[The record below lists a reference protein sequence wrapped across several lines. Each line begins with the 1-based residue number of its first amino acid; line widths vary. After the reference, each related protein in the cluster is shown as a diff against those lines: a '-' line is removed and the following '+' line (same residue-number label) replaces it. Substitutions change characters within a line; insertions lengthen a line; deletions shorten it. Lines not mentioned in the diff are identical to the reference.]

1 MSKRELPEINAGSMA
16 DIAFLLLIFFLVT
29 TTMDTDLGIIK
40 KLPERQQVA
49 NEIDINERNV
59 LEIIIN
65 HNNELMVNNSEKFEL
80 KDLRHKIIDFIDN
93 GAGLD
98 AKGNPCDWCNGK
110 KDQNSSDHPAKA
122 VIILQSG
129 SNTSYGTYIS
139 VQNEINAAYREL
151 RDKLAISLYGKTLT
165 ELENTYK
172 SNKKNTAL
180 KEKIKTVKEKYPVL
194 ISETLPEKQS

>member
-40 KLPERQQVA
+40 KLPERQA
-49 NEIDINERNV
+49 DIPIIDIKERNT

-65 HNNELMVNNSEKFEL
+65 HNDELMVDNSEKIDF
-80 KDLRHKIIDFIDN
+80 KDLRQKIIDFIDN
-93 GAGLD
+93 GARLD

-110 KDQNSSDHPAKA
+110 KDKNSSDHPAKA
-122 VIILQSG
+122 VIMLQSG
-129 SNTSYGTYIS
+129 INTSYGTYIS

-151 RDKLAISLYGKTLT
+151 RDKLALSLYGKTLT

-172 SNKKNTAL
+172 SNKKNVGL
-180 KEKIKTVKEKYPVL
+180 KEKIKAIKEKYPVL
-194 ISETLPEKQS
+194 ISEALPEKRS